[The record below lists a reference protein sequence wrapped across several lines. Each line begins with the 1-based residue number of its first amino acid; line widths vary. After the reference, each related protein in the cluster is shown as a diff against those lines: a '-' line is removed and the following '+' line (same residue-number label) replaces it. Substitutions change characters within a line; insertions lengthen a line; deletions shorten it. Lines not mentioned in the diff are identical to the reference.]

1 MPNPDRKTIAAALL
15 GASAGMR
22 TFTPAAVLVARGR
35 LPQDPPIRYGLF
47 IAAGV
52 ELIGDKLPFVPS
64 RTKPLPYLVRVA
76 SGAYCGHRVA
86 GQAGALVGAAAAPR
100 ERASAIRLA
109 SSPTRRSSALV
120 AALLEDALAIGAANL
135 AVALV
140 SAE

>member
-15 GASAGMR
+15 GTSAGMR

-35 LPQDPPIRYGLF
+35 LPQDPPIRKGLF

-64 RTKPLPYLVRVA
+64 RTKPLPYLGRVA

-86 GQAGALVGAAAAPR
+86 GQAGALVGAAAAAAGTSIGHQARKLPNKN
-100 ERASAIRLA
+100 
-109 SSPTRRSSALV
+109 SSALV

-140 SAE
+140 KA